1 MATKTQQ
8 RITEATKQLVVGTPF
23 SEINVT
29 SIMKTAGL
37 RRQTFYDYYRDKYDV
52 LGDIYQHEIDA
63 AVQYCG
69 NYRYWPRTLHTM
81 LAYFATNAA
90 FYRVALAIDEQ
101 NAPEDVI
108 LGHLQHMIGQIL
120 HDMGAAETVTVD
132 EVYIAFLQ
140 GMLSHAFVAALK
152 AWLNDLKRPPVTT
165 LEAQLSTFLTDG
177 FNGFLARAKHPIALA
192 Q

>member
-8 RITEATKQLVVGTPF
+8 RIIDATKQLVVSEAF

-29 SIMKTAGL
+29 SIMKAAGL

-69 NYRYWPRTLHTM
+69 NYRYWTRTLHTM
-81 LAYFATNAA
+81 LAYFAANAA
-90 FYRVALAIDEQ
+90 FYAVVLRIDEQ

-108 LGHLQHMIGQIL
+108 VSHLHRMIGQIL
-120 HDMGAAETVTVD
+120 RDMGAAEMIVVD
-132 EVYIAFLQ
+132 PAYVDFLQ
-140 GMLSHAFVAALK
+140 GLLSHAFVAALK
-152 AWLNDLKRPPVTT
+152 QWLAATPRPAVAT
-165 LEAQLSTFLTDG
+165 LEAQLNTFVADG
-177 FNGFLARAKHPIALA
+177 FAGTLARAKHPIALA
-192 Q
+192 E